1 MRRQSLFSKERLV
14 YWPEEFSEVVDLL
27 NGRDREGRP
36 VGNALYSFN
45 TGAIVLAASL
55 GAKQKRRRE
64 VGARRKEIST
74 TTFVSHNLEAYLFLV
89 PLLGDPQ
96 LSTDFLR
103 PENEEQVLREF
114 ERYVAGGLEI
124 LAGEMEASAGKSAD
138 VLVQS
143 LMLVNRET
151 SIPSPRLLPDLL

>member
-36 VGNALYSFN
+36 VGNPLYSFN

-74 TTFVSHNLEAYLFLV
+74 ATFASHNLEAYLFLV
-89 PLLGDPQ
+89 PLLGDSQ
-96 LSTDFLR
+96 LGTDFLR

-114 ERYVAGGLEI
+114 EQYAAGGLEV
-124 LAGEMEASAGKSAD
+124 LAGEMDASAGKAAD

-143 LMLVNRET
+143 LMLASLGG
-151 SIPSPRLLPDLL
+151 SIARPGLLPDLL

>member
-1 MRRQSLFSKERLV
+1 MRKQSLFSKERLV

-27 NGRDREGRP
+27 NGRDREGRA
-36 VGNALYSFN
+36 VGSPLYSFN

-55 GAKQKRRRE
+55 GAREKRKRE

-74 TTFVSHNLEAYLFLV
+74 ATFLGHELEPYIFLV
-89 PLLGDPQ
+89 PLLGDPA

-103 PENEEQVLREF
+103 PENEEQVIREF
-114 ERYVAGGLEI
+114 ERYAAGGLEL
-124 LAGEMEASAGKSAD
+124 LAGEMDASAVKAAD

-143 LMLVNRET
+143 LMIVPTKGREAVDF
-151 SIPSPRLLPDLL
+151 PNLL